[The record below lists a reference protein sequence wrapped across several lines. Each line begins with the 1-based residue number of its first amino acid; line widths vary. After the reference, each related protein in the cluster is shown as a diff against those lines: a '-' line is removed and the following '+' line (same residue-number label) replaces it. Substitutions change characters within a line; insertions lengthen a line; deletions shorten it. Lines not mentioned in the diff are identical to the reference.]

1 MKKLYI
7 LSMFLLGLAG
17 ATAQTIYT
25 EGFGPGGNAS
35 PYPLVTAY
43 TQYENTTVT
52 YSGTSSVRGNVQSSG
67 YAGATGAG
75 AIYFGAEQT
84 FEISGINTA
93 SYNGANLVLSFGQLQ
108 SGSGTID
115 TAASFTVETSTDG
128 TQYSPLTYT
137 RSSASGWNLITITNA
152 IPSTSNLRLRFTRT
166 AASGNTQYRVDDVK
180 VANVSANCTLA
191 LQTPTTACDASTYGT
206 DTYTATIPFTGAGN
220 AAYVVSATAGTVGG
234 DNPAT
239 TAAGNIVISGITEN
253 TNISVTVASSADCT
267 QTIAV
272 TGVYCKPVNTL
283 PYSESFDYAEA
294 SILTNSEKWWTGN
307 SGDDVIITSP
317 GLTYANLPSAG
328 NAALFGGA
336 GKEAFTPFTSTTS
349 GTVYSSFLINLDQT
363 NVTTDG
369 TATYFA
375 GYLSSNTDVASYTT
389 KFFYKKSGDQ
399 FVIGIGS
406 GTDATTTAYTTTLYN
421 AGSTVLVIASYD
433 FTNNVINAW
442 INPTVSGFNG
452 TATPTL
458 TFTPATAFTTLGGFV
473 LRQDDTAKTPNITFD
488 ELRIG
493 TAVADVITDTSS
505 VAQNE
510 IDGLRMFPNPM
521 NGNVLNITSNSNN
534 VKAVAIYDVL
544 GKQVFAG
551 NTVNSAVNVNLTAG
565 VYIVKITEG
574 AQSATRKLVVK

>member
-17 ATAQTIYT
+17 ATAQTIYS
-25 EGFGPGGNAS
+25 ESFGPGGTAS

-43 TQYENTTVT
+43 TQYDNTTVT
-52 YSGTSSVRGNVQSSG
+52 YSGTASVRGNVQSSG

-75 AIYFGAEQT
+75 AIYFGSAQV
-84 FEISGINTA
+84 FEVSGINTS
-93 SYNGANLVLSFGQLQ
+93 SYNTANLTLTFGQYQ
-108 SGSGTID
+108 NQTST
-115 TAASFTVETSTDG
+115 TASDNLKLEVSTDG
-128 TQYSPLTYT
+128 TNYTQIPYT
-137 RSSASGWNLITITNA
+137 RSVTSATWTLVTVNGGVVPSASDLHI
-152 IPSTSNLRLRFTRT
+152 RFTQT
-166 AASGNTQYRVDDVK
+166 STLQYRLDDLK
-180 VANVSANCTLA
+180 VANVSANCTIA
-191 LQTPTTACDASTYGT
+191 LGAATTACDAATYGT

-239 TAAGNIVISGITEN
+239 TAEGNIVISGITEN
-253 TNISVTVASSADCT
+253 TNINVTVTSTADCT
-267 QTIAV
+267 QTLAV
-272 TGVYCKPVNTL
+272 TGVYCKPVNAL
-283 PYSESFDYAEA
+283 PYSESFGYAEA
-294 SILTNSEKWWTGN
+294 SVITNTEKWWAAN
-307 SGDDVIITSP
+307 SGDDVVVTSP
-317 GLTYANLPSAG
+317 GLTYASLPSAG
-328 NAALFGGA
+328 NAALIGGA
-336 GKEAFTPFTSTTS
+336 GKEAFTPFTLTTE
-349 GTVYSSFLINLDQT
+349 GIVYTSFLINVDQT

-369 TATYFA
+369 SETYFA
-375 GYLSSNTDVASYTT
+375 GWLTSNTDPTAYAARL
-389 KFFYKKSGDQ
+389 FYKKSGDQ
-399 FVIGIGS
+399 FALGLDS
-406 GTDATTTAYTTTLYN
+406 ANTTTNYSTTLLN
-421 AGSTVLVIASYD
+421 TNSTILVIAAYD
-433 FTNNVINAW
+433 FTNNVLNAW
-442 INPTVSGFNG
+442 VNPTVAGFNG

-458 TFTPATAFTTLGGFV
+458 TATPATAIARLGGFI
-473 LRQDDTAKTPNITFD
+473 LRQDGAATTPNVIFD

-493 TAVADVITDTSS
+493 TAPADVVTDTAS

>member
-17 ATAQTIYT
+17 ATAQTIYS
-25 EGFGPGGNAS
+25 ESFGPGGTAS

-43 TQYENTTVT
+43 TQYDNTTVT
-52 YSGTSSVRGNVQSSG
+52 YSGTASVRGNVQSSG

-75 AIYFGAEQT
+75 AIYFGSAQV
-84 FEISGINTA
+84 FEVSGINTS
-93 SYNGANLVLSFGQLQ
+93 SYNTANLTLTFGQYQ
-108 SGSGTID
+108 NQTST
-115 TAASFTVETSTDG
+115 TASDNLKLEVSTDG
-128 TQYSPLTYT
+128 TNYTQIPYT
-137 RSSASGWNLITITNA
+137 RSVTSATWTLVTVNGGVVPSASDLHI
-152 IPSTSNLRLRFTRT
+152 RFTQT
-166 AASGNTQYRVDDVK
+166 STLQYRLDDLK
-180 VANVSANCTLA
+180 VANVSANCTIA
-191 LQTPTTACDASTYGT
+191 LGAATTACDAATYGT

-239 TAAGNIVISGITEN
+239 TAEGNIVISGITEN
-253 TNISVTVASSADCT
+253 TNINITVTSTADCT
-267 QTIAV
+267 QTLAV
-272 TGVYCKPVNTL
+272 TGVYCKPVNAL
-283 PYSESFDYAEA
+283 PYSESFGYTEA
-294 SILTNSEKWWTGN
+294 SILTNTEKWWAGN
-307 SGDDVIITSP
+307 SGDDVVITSP
-317 GLTYANLPSAG
+317 GLTYAGLPSSG

-349 GTVYSSFLINLDQT
+349 GTVYASFLINLDQT
-363 NVTTDG
+363 NITTDG

-375 GYLSSNTDVASYTT
+375 AFLSSNTDVAAYAAR
-389 KFFYKKSGDQ
+389 FFYKKSADQ
-399 FVIGIGS
+399 FVLGIGS
-406 GTDATTTAYTTTLYN
+406 AADITLASYTTTLYN
-421 AGSTVLVIASYD
+421 TGSTVLVIASYD

-442 INPTVSGFNG
+442 INPTVAGFNG

-458 TFTPATAFTTLGGFV
+458 TFTPTTAFTTLGGFV
-473 LRQDDTAKTPNITFD
+473 LRQEDTAKTPNITFD

-493 TAVADVITDTSS
+493 TAPADVVTDTAS

>member
-1 MKKLYI
+1 
-7 LSMFLLGLAG
+7 MFLLGLAG
-17 ATAQTIYT
+17 ATAQTIYS
-25 EGFGPGGNAS
+25 ESFGTPTQTGTQW
-35 PYPLVTAY
+35 PLVTAY
-43 TQYENTTVT
+43 TGYDNTSVT
-52 YSGTSSVRGNVQSSG
+52 YSGTSSARNNVNSTG

-75 AIYFGAEQT
+75 NIYFGSAQV
-84 FEISGINTA
+84 FEVSGISTSAYNAANLNFSFGEYQSGTSTTA
-93 SYNGANLVLSFGQLQ
+93 SDNLKLEV
-108 SGSGTID
+108 
-115 TAASFTVETSTDG
+115 STDG
-128 TQYSPLTYT
+128 TNYTQIPYT
-137 RSSASGWNLITITNA
+137 RSTTTSGWNLITVSGGV
-152 IPSTSNLRLRFTRT
+152 IPSTANLHIRFTQT
-166 AASGNTQYRVDDVK
+166 STLQYRIDDLK
-180 VANVSANCTLA
+180 LANVSANCTIA
-191 LQTPTTACDASTYGT
+191 LGVAATACDAATYGT

-253 TNISVTVASSADCT
+253 TNINVTVTSTADCT
-267 QTIAV
+267 QTLAV
-272 TGVYCKPVNTL
+272 TGVYCKPVNAL
-283 PYSESFDYAEA
+283 PYSESFGYTEA
-294 SILTNSEKWWTGN
+294 SILTNTEKWWAGN
-307 SGDDVIITSP
+307 SGDDVVITSP
-317 GLTYANLPSAG
+317 GLTYAGLPSAG

-349 GTVYSSFLINLDQT
+349 GTVYTSFLINLDQT
-363 NVTTDG
+363 NITTDG

-375 GYLSSNTDVASYTT
+375 AFLSSNTDVAAYAAR
-389 KFFYKKSGDQ
+389 FFYKKSGDQ
-399 FVIGIGS
+399 FVLGIGS
-406 GTDATTTAYTTTLYN
+406 AADITLASYTTTLYN
-421 AGSTVLVIASYD
+421 TGSTVLVIASYD

-442 INPTVSGFNG
+442 INPTVAGFNG

-458 TFTPATAFTTLGGFV
+458 TFTPTTAFTTLGGFV
-473 LRQDDTAKTPNITFD
+473 LRQEDTAKTPNITFD

-493 TAVADVITDTSS
+493 TAVADVLTDTAS